1 MKVPPRLSIKGF
13 DFNIDYRLNCKTD
26 NVIYVAVCKHCSA
39 ENNFYFGQTTTQANI
54 RMNGHRQKF
63 NVNLYDKSAL
73 SYHIYA
79 EHLEFFGEKLNNYD
93 IGIVRSV
100 RPLDLDRVEDFYI
113 HNTRADVVSINR
125 YKVAG

>member
-1 MKVPPRLSIKGF
+1 
-13 DFNIDYRLNCKTD
+13 
-26 NVIYVAVCKHCSA
+26 
-39 ENNFYFGQTTTQANI
+39 
-54 RMNGHRQKF
+54 MNGHRQKF

-79 EHLEFFGEKLNNYD
+79 EHFELFGEKLNNYD

-100 RPLDLDRVEDFYI
+100 RPMDLDRVEDFYI
-113 HNTRADVVSINR
+113 YNTRADVVSINR